1 MRRLLLIVF
10 LFLSFTAFTQDDAAR
25 HWADSVYKTLSAE
38 QRIAQ
43 LMIVRLST
51 IDLKTRQITYYDK
64 KVADL
69 VKQYNV
75 GGICV
80 FQGAQTMQA
89 NTINALQALNNLQ
102 KCVGPQCHTTAWNA
116 SVCGVTREGSTV
128 GTTTTKSPT
137 CLV

>member
-1 MRRLLLIVF
+1 MRKLLLIVF

-25 HWADSVYKTLSAE
+25 RWADSVYKTLSAE

-69 VKQYNV
+69 VKDR
-75 GGICV
+75 GILEV
-80 FQGAQTMQA
+80 AKNYA
-89 NTINALQALNNLQ
+89 EDIIKKDPELNAIENLDKNKDRHLN
-102 KCVGPQCHTTAWNA
+102 
-116 SVCGVTREGSTV
+116 
-128 GTTTTKSPT
+128 
-137 CLV
+137 